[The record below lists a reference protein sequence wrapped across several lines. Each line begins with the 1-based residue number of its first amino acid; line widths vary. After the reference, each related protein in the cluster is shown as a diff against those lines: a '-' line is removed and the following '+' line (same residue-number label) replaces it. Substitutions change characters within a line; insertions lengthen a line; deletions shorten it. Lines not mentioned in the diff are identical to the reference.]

1 VNRLFTIVSVADSR
15 SRSSIARAVRGACRD
30 GAKPGKILTL
40 VMYYLESVVRI
51 TSKGQV
57 TIPQR
62 IREQA
67 GLLPNTEVGFEIVR
81 GRVIL
86 KPLGAGASRGQR
98 AVAPLRGSLKHLKR
112 STDELMALTRGE
124 D

>member
-1 VNRLFTIVSVADSR
+1 
-15 SRSSIARAVRGACRD
+15 
-30 GAKPGKILTL
+30 
-40 VMYYLESVVRI
+40 VRI

-57 TIPQR
+57 TIPQA

-67 GLLPNTEVGFEIVR
+67 GLLPNTEVEFIYDGEFVYLVKGTGAR
-81 GRVIL
+81 
-86 KPLGAGASRGQR
+86 KPTRGQ
-98 AVAPLRGSLKHLKR
+98 VLVEHLRRHGGTFTM